1 MTGNNLKPN
10 EPIDVKPLGARLEQT
25 KKTTLV
31 QTDALKVV
39 RLALPAG
46 KEIPSHRAPGEITV
60 QCLEGRVAFTA
71 GDTTYD
77 LGAGQLLHVADKLP
91 HALRGIEDASL
102 LVTLVLR

>member
-1 MTGNNLKPN
+1 MTGSNLKADG
-10 EPIDVKPLGARLEQT
+10 PIDVKPLGAKLHET
-25 KKTTLV
+25 KKNLLV
-31 QTDALKVV
+31 QTDAVKVV
-39 RLALPAG
+39 RLILPAG

-71 GDTTYD
+71 GENTYE
-77 LGAGQLLHVADKLP
+77 LEAGQLLHVGDKLP